1 MKFKVLLKPAFVTDK
16 TFGVM
21 NHFRMS
27 TSTLNSP
34 HVSAGGFG
42 PVVEDG
48 YALGYMVYDDFIGV
62 VAISKEKLALLLQN
76 KLFNNVLLFFTDG
89 NIIKNAIILKLYL

>member
-1 MKFKVLLKPAFVTDK
+1 
-16 TFGVM
+16 M

-34 HVSAGGFG
+34 NVKFGGFG

-62 VAISKEKLALLLQN
+62 VAAAKPVN
-76 KLFNNVLLFFTDG
+76 GVNPFDFTTTVNNVW
-89 NIIKNAIILKLYL
+89 KNLQKCVDEAKENS

>member
-1 MKFKVLLKPAFVTDK
+1 MELPEFIRDP

-34 HVSAGGFG
+34 YVESGGFG

-48 YALGYMVYDDFIGV
+48 YALGYMVYDDYIGV
-62 VAISKEKLALLLQN
+62 VAISKPVNGVDAVKFADELKSVWANLA
-76 KLFNNVLLFFTDG
+76 KCVEG
-89 NIIKNAIILKLYL
+89 AKV

>member
-1 MKFKVLLKPAFVTDK
+1 MTDP
-16 TFGVM
+16 TFATM

-34 HVSAGGFG
+34 NVESGGFG

-48 YALGYMVYDDFIGV
+48 YALGYMVYDDYIGV
-62 VAISKEKLALLLQN
+62 VAMGFITF
-76 KLFNNVLLFFTDG
+76 LFTVCSQKITF
-89 NIIKNAIILKLYL
+89 